1 MWRFVPAR
9 NPSSWAVRK
18 VVLGNKKSSRPARG
32 GKKSLKKSFPPPP
45 KLNSNPNQTGNGS
58 TNNKQK
64 TQFVLFIVS
73 GGGYERLEL
82 RWSWERQDKDK
93 KIPCL

>member
-32 GKKSLKKSFPPPP
+32 GKKSINKSFPPPP
-45 KLNSNPNQTGNGS
+45 KLNSNPNQIGNGS

-64 TQFVLFIVS
+64 TQFVLFIVKGKGMS
-73 GGGYERLEL
+73 DLN
-82 RWSWERQDKDK
+82 
-93 KIPCL
+93 